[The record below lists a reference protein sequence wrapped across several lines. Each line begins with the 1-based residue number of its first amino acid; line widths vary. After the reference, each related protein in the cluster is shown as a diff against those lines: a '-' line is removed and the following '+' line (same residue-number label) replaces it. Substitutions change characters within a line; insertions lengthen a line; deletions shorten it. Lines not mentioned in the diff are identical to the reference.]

1 MRWKQ
6 LYRILQPEAA
16 GAAAQAFRIAHHSMV
31 VLGIGI
37 MLADTVATWRQAHY
51 RLLDTGFQVVC
62 AFFIAEY
69 AARLLAAP
77 AAPAA
82 LRRAWQAR
90 LRWMASPAGLFD
102 LSGALPGI
110 LDLAFSPKYASLYG
124 FVWVFKLIRYSA
136 GLASLRRVISRA
148 RHALLS
154 VLLAFGIVLL
164 AAASLAYL
172 LERNAQ
178 PELFG
183 SIPQA
188 LWWAIVTL
196 TTTGYGDVTPVTPAG
211 RILAGFVMVA
221 GILVFALWAGILAS
235 GYAEELRRREFLR
248 TCDLVAKVPFFKN
261 VGAAVIAD
269 VARLLRARDYPAR
282 AVIVRRGESGD
293 CMYFIASGEV
303 EVRLRAG
310 TVRLGPGEFFGEIA
324 LLTGGPRNATIVAA
338 QPCTLLTLDIVDF
351 RHLLGHQPEL
361 ARVVHEEAERR
372 RLANEEAERRRAADA
387 TVGAVIPAGSASG
400 VDQSALSPAASANGP

>member
-1 MRWKQ
+1 MSWRR
-6 LYRILQPEAA
+6 LYQILQPEAA
-16 GAAAQAFRIAHHSMV
+16 GTAARAFRIAHHAMV
-31 VLGIGI
+31 VLGISI
-37 MLADTVATWRQAHY
+37 MLADTVAAWREAHY
-51 RLLDTGFQVVC
+51 RILDASFQIVC

-69 AARLLAAP
+69 VVRLGAAAAAP
-77 AAPAA
+77 AAH
-82 LRRAWQAR
+82 RRGWQAR
-90 LRWMASPAGLFD
+90 LAWMVSGSGLFD
-102 LSGALPGI
+102 LLGALPGV
-110 LDLAFSPKYASLYG
+110 LDVTLNPKYASLYG
-124 FVWVFKLIRYSA
+124 FVWAFKPIRYSA
-136 GLASLRRVISRA
+136 GLASLQRVISRA

-196 TTTGYGDVTPVTPAG
+196 TTTGYGDVTPITPAG
-211 RILAGFVMVA
+211 RVLAGIVMVS

-248 TCDLVAKVPFFKN
+248 TWDLVAKVPFFNN
-261 VGAAVIAD
+261 VGASAIAD
-269 VARLLRARDYPAR
+269 VARLLRPRDYPAR
-282 AVIVRRGESGD
+282 AVIVRRGERGD

-303 EVRLRAG
+303 EVRLRPA

-324 LLTGGPRNATIVAA
+324 LLTGGPRNATIVAT

-351 RHLLGHQPEL
+351 RQLLGHQPGL
-361 ARVVHEEAERR
+361 ARVVSEEAERR
-372 RLANEEAERRRAADA
+372 LAAARPGRSATNDEVVASDDHVERVSSSAMER
-387 TVGAVIPAGSASG
+387 TSGS
-400 VDQSALSPAASANGP
+400 

>member
-1 MRWKQ
+1 MSWRRLYQ
-6 LYRILQPEAA
+6 LLQPETAGTAA
-16 GAAAQAFRIAHHSMV
+16 RAFRIAHHAMV
-31 VLGIGI
+31 IVGIAI
-37 MLADTVATWRQAHY
+37 MLADTVAPWREAHY
-51 RLLDTGFQVVC
+51 RILDAGFQIVC

-69 AARLLAAP
+69 VVRLGAAAAAP
-77 AAPAA
+77 AAH
-82 LRRAWQAR
+82 RRGWQAR
-90 LRWMASPAGLFD
+90 LAWMVSGSGLFD
-102 LSGALPGI
+102 LLGALPGV
-110 LDLAFSPKYASLYG
+110 LDVTLNSKYASLYG
-124 FVWVFKLIRYSA
+124 FVWAFKPIRYSA
-136 GLASLRRVISRA
+136 GLASLQRVISRA

-196 TTTGYGDVTPVTPAG
+196 TTTGYGDVTPITPAG
-211 RILAGFVMVA
+211 RVLAGVVMVS

-248 TCDLVAKVPFFKN
+248 TWDLVAKVPFFNN
-261 VGAAVIAD
+261 VGASAIAD
-269 VARLLRARDYPAR
+269 VARLLRPRDYPAR
-282 AVIVRRGESGD
+282 AVIVRRGERGD

-303 EVRLRAG
+303 EVRLRPA

-324 LLTGGPRNATIVAA
+324 LLTGGPRNATIVAT

-351 RHLLGHQPEL
+351 RQLLGHQPEL
-361 ARVVHEEAERR
+361 ARVVSEEAERR
-372 RLANEEAERRRAADA
+372 LATARPGRSATNDEVVASDDHVERVSSSAMER
-387 TVGAVIPAGSASG
+387 TSGS
-400 VDQSALSPAASANGP
+400 

>member
-1 MRWKQ
+1 MSWRR
-6 LYRILQPEAA
+6 LYQILQPETAGTAA
-16 GAAAQAFRIAHHSMV
+16 RAFRIAHHAMV
-31 VLGIGI
+31 ILGIAI
-37 MLADTVATWRQAHY
+37 MLADTVAPWREAHY
-51 RLLDTGFQVVC
+51 RILDAGFQIVC

-69 AARLLAAP
+69 VVRLGAAAAAP
-77 AAPAA
+77 AAH
-82 LRRAWQAR
+82 RRGWQAR
-90 LRWMASPAGLFD
+90 LAWMVSGSGLFD
-102 LSGALPGI
+102 LLGALPGV
-110 LDLAFSPKYASLYG
+110 LDVTLNSKYASLYG
-124 FVWVFKLIRYSA
+124 FVWAFKPIRYSA
-136 GLASLRRVISRA
+136 GLASLQRVISRA

-196 TTTGYGDVTPVTPAG
+196 TTTGYGDVTPITPAG
-211 RILAGFVMVA
+211 RVLAGVVMVS

-248 TCDLVAKVPFFKN
+248 TWDLVAKVPFFNN
-261 VGAAVIAD
+261 VGASAIAD
-269 VARLLRARDYPAR
+269 VARLLRPRDYPAR
-282 AVIVRRGESGD
+282 AVIVRRGERGD

-303 EVRLRAG
+303 EVRLRPA

-324 LLTGGPRNATIVAA
+324 LLTGGPRNATIVAT

-351 RHLLGHQPEL
+351 RQLLGHQPEL
-361 ARVVHEEAERR
+361 ARVVSEEAERR
-372 RLANEEAERRRAADA
+372 LAAARPARSATNDEVVASDDHVERVSSSAMER
-387 TVGAVIPAGSASG
+387 TSGS
-400 VDQSALSPAASANGP
+400 

>member
-1 MRWKQ
+1 MSWRR
-6 LYRILQPEAA
+6 LYQILQPETAGTAA
-16 GAAAQAFRIAHHSMV
+16 RAFRIAHHAMV
-31 VLGIGI
+31 ILGIAI
-37 MLADTVATWRQAHY
+37 MLADTVAAWREAHY
-51 RLLDTGFQVVC
+51 RILDASFQIVC

-69 AARLLAAP
+69 VVRLGAAAAAP
-77 AAPAA
+77 AAH
-82 LRRAWQAR
+82 RRGWQAR
-90 LRWMASPAGLFD
+90 LAWMVSGSGLFD
-102 LSGALPGI
+102 LLGALPGV
-110 LDLAFSPKYASLYG
+110 LDVTLNPKYASLYG
-124 FVWVFKLIRYSA
+124 FVWAFKPIRYSA
-136 GLASLRRVISRA
+136 GLASLQRVISRA

-196 TTTGYGDVTPVTPAG
+196 TTTGYGDVTPITPAG
-211 RILAGFVMVA
+211 RVLAGIVMVS

-248 TCDLVAKVPFFKN
+248 TWDLVAKVPFFNN
-261 VGAAVIAD
+261 VGASAIAD
-269 VARLLRARDYPAR
+269 VARLLRPRDYPAR
-282 AVIVRRGESGD
+282 AVIVRRGERGD

-303 EVRLRAG
+303 EVRLRPA

-324 LLTGGPRNATIVAA
+324 LLTGGPRNATIVAT

-351 RHLLGHQPEL
+351 RQLLGHQPGL
-361 ARVVHEEAERR
+361 ARVVSEEAERR
-372 RLANEEAERRRAADA
+372 LAAARPGRSATNDEVVASDDHVERVSSSAMER
-387 TVGAVIPAGSASG
+387 TSGS
-400 VDQSALSPAASANGP
+400 